1 MNLKEMLAQVAERT
15 SLTQK
20 QTREV
25 YDALVDV
32 TTEALQKDDVE
43 KVALLNL
50 VTLHKKPQAAATKRN
65 PATGESIEVA
75 AHTRL
80 TAKPVKSLK
89 DAVR

>member
-50 VTLHKKPQAAATKRN
+50 VTLTN
-65 PATGESIEVA
+65 IV
-75 AHTRL
+75 L
-80 TAKPVKSLK
+80 L
-89 DAVR
+89 

>member
-1 MNLKEMLAQVAERT
+1 MNLKEILAQVAERT

-43 KVALLNL
+43 NPRFLSSPLQHKHFLLLNTESHRDFPVHSSKNNYQHVRAREYL
-50 VTLHKKPQAAATKRN
+50 VF
-65 PATGESIEVA
+65 
-75 AHTRL
+75 
-80 TAKPVKSLK
+80 
-89 DAVR
+89 